1 MTNDG
6 EPERASAE
14 AHMEFLSLDPGAE
27 PQRTAPTLLSFLN
40 SSSGHTVPL
49 SLEPRKALT
58 HQLLCTDDKENPSI
72 GNNFHT

>member
-27 PQRTAPTLLSFLN
+27 LQRTAPTLL
-40 SSSGHTVPL
+40 
-49 SLEPRKALT
+49 
-58 HQLLCTDDKENPSI
+58 
-72 GNNFHT
+72 